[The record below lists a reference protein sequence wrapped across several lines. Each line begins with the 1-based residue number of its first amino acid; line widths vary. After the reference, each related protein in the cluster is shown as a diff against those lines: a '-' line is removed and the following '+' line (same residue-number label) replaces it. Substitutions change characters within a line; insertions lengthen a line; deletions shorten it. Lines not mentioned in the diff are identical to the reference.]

1 MKRSNLEKRLIRQIL
16 ISLLISFI
24 FIISV
29 STFYIRR
36 EFIKSYELNLIMIAN
51 SISEEIK
58 KFHKENRINEIDSFI
73 KSIKILEGYRITIID
88 ENGVVLGDS
97 IFNIEFMDNH
107 KSRPEVI
114 EALNEKIGKSIR
126 FSTTTNEDMLYIAVP
141 INIDNKKVVIRT
153 SLSLKELNRVI
164 FTLISEITTISIISF
179 LIGFYILYLYSKKI
193 RESLNLINLKISKII
208 KGEFKDKI
216 ILKNEEFKEID
227 ENINILGEKIENLL
241 DQVDINKDRLNS
253 ILTSTDEVI
262 FVVDQQG
269 IITFANKKFEE
280 FFNEKNFIN
289 KYYWSIIKDLDILT
303 FIENGLKRDFFE
315 KKEFEKLNGFYLIS
329 KSLIDKTK
337 ERIFTIFDIT
347 SIKKFEEIKRDFV
360 KDASHEL
367 KTPITVIKG
376 FIETIENEV
385 KNKKYIEIIKRNI
398 DRMIN
403 IINDLLTL
411 SKLEEKKEIEM
422 KEFDFKKTLQNIL
435 KIFEEKIKN
444 KGLDLILDIKTKD
457 TTILGDEFKIEQVL
471 INLIDNAIN
480 YTDSGYIKI
489 SFYKDMENAY
499 FEIEDSG
506 IGIPKESLNR
516 IFERFY
522 VVDKSRS
529 RKSGGTGLGLSIVK
543 HIIILHKGKI
553 EVESELG
560 KGTKFKITLP
570 QKLTEN

>member
-1 MKRSNLEKRLIRQIL
+1 
-16 ISLLISFI
+16 
-24 FIISV
+24 
-29 STFYIRR
+29 
-36 EFIKSYELNLIMIAN
+36 MIAN